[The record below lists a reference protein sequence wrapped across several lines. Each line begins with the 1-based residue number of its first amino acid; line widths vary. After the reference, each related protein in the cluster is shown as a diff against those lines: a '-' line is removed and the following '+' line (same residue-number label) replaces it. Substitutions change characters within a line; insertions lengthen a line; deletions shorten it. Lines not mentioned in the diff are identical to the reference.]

1 MLFASVVGDI
11 LGVGASPEILIPLQ
25 CTEPYV
31 TLLRGSCRDGKR
43 KDERLGLTLG
53 WTMFIHSKGSSLP
66 PTCMMD
72 KMYEMWP
79 LMGWKWLCIPQGSSE
94 M

>member
-1 MLFASVVGDI
+1 M
-11 LGVGASPEILIPLQ
+11 GASSAILISLQ

-31 TLLRGSCRDGKR
+31 TLLRGSCRDGKG

-53 WTMFIHSKGSSLP
+53 WTMFIHSKGASLP
-66 PTCMMD
+66 PTCTTD

-79 LMGWKWLCIPQGSSE
+79 LMGWKWLLYSTGKLRNVVFQ
-94 M
+94 